1 MLSGPVVE
9 GAIELAPVSECRTPP
24 AAVVDEITLRSLPSW
39 QRETDLLL
47 PEERLSRLRV
57 VRKIATG
64 GMAEVYAAVDV
75 ESGAWRALKVASL
88 AERNRYEDCHRNEI
102 EALSAIDHP
111 NILRLIDHG
120 SERGLTYIVTELLE
134 GQTLRRPSPIPRSRR
149 GRGFPIRPPARFSA
163 LRVSRRRVHSP
174 GRQARERIR
183 HERRITQAAR
193 LRPGNAP

>member
-134 GQTLRRPSPIPRSRR
+134 GQTLRRRLRFRDLDAAAVSR
-149 GRGFPIRPPARFSA
+149 FARQLASA
-163 LRVSRRRVHSP
+163 LS
-174 GRQARERIR
+174 AC
-183 HERRITQAAR
+183 HEGGFIHRDVKPENVFVTS
-193 LRPGNAP
+193 GG